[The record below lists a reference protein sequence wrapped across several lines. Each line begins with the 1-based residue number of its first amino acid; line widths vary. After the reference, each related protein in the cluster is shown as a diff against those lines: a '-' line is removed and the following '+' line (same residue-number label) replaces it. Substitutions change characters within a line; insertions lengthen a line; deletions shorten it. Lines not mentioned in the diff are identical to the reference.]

1 MDGNNMNPT
10 GPNPN
15 LVGGQPGQPGGQPVQ
30 QPGGQFG
37 GQPQAPQQAG
47 GQFGGQPQAPQQA
60 GGQFGGQ
67 PQQPQ
72 GGQFG
77 GPKPQQAQGGQF
89 GGQPQAPQQPQGGQF
104 GGQPQQPQGGQF
116 GGPKPQ
122 QPQGGQFG
130 GSKPQAPQQPGSQFG
145 GQPQQPKPQQPGGQF
160 GGQPQP
166 GQQPQGGQFGGQ
178 PQQLGGQFGG
188 PKPQQPQSGQFD
200 GLKPQGGQFG
210 GQPQQPQAAQGAN
223 PYAQQSKP
231 TPGMVYNDAPAGGS
245 NSFGQPGQPG
255 QPGGPGAPK
264 GPQPPKSGGPNMG
277 LIIGIA
283 AGAVA
288 LIGIIIAV
296 ILMLGGKN
304 IKGAEEA
311 SLGFV
316 QAYSDLDFETMQSYV
331 PEEIADDEDY
341 EFNEEDTEEM
351 TDLLKSFGFELKDP
365 EIVESERLD
374 PKATAKEMND
384 KFETSFKFK
393 NAARVVVDATMSVT
407 FFGETKE
414 EDVEFEFTCGK
425 IGGKWYI
432 VDCEDNSDEVFEE
445 EEEEVEDDT
454 EASIDN
460 TDDEATD
467 DEATDDDAELVD
479 EDIEGDPSS
488 NGESDSDEVGS
499 MAEIIGLN
507 TAESHVVAAPEGVP
521 DDYKQ
526 MTFSFE
532 GTTHTLP
539 FSLKELDSNWVLNE
553 DYFYKDDEELEP
565 GEDSSSNSHENSNY
579 DEWFDLYVATCNP
592 TDQTLAYAD
601 TYVNEFDADID
612 YCDSDNYP
620 ELILSKGITWHS
632 SLQDIYDAYGEPSS
646 IYMGYDN
653 SYVYLYYYIDEYGFD
668 ELTLEVSF
676 EKGLT
681 RIEYDNWNWD
691 K

>member
-1 MDGNNMNPT
+1 
-10 GPNPN
+10 
-15 LVGGQPGQPGGQPVQ
+15 L
-30 QPGGQFG
+30 
-37 GQPQAPQQAG
+37 
-47 GQFGGQPQAPQQA
+47 

-67 PQQPQ
+67 PQQT
-72 GGQFG
+72 
-77 GPKPQQAQGGQF
+77 
-89 GGQPQAPQQPQGGQF
+89 
-104 GGQPQQPQGGQF
+104 
-116 GGPKPQ
+116 
-122 QPQGGQFG
+122 
-130 GSKPQAPQQPGSQFG
+130 
-145 GQPQQPKPQQPGGQF
+145 
-160 GGQPQP
+160 
-166 GQQPQGGQFGGQ
+166 
-178 PQQLGGQFGG
+178 
-188 PKPQQPQSGQFD
+188 
-200 GLKPQGGQFG
+200 
-210 GQPQQPQAAQGAN
+210 QGAN

>member
-37 GQPQAPQQAG
+37 GQPQPGQQPQGA
-47 GQFGGQPQAPQQA
+47 QFGGQPQAPQQP

-67 PQQPQ
+67 PQQP
-72 GGQFG
+72 
-77 GPKPQQAQGGQF
+77 KPQQPGGQF
-89 GGQPQAPQQPQGGQF
+89 GGQPQQPQGGQF

-116 GGPKPQ
+116 GGQPQ
-122 QPQGGQFG
+122 QPQ
-130 GSKPQAPQQPGSQFG
+130 
-145 GQPQQPKPQQPGGQF
+145 
-160 GGQPQP
+160 
-166 GQQPQGGQFGGQ
+166 
-178 PQQLGGQFGG
+178 GGQFGG

-210 GQPQQPQAAQGAN
+210 GQPQQSQGAN

-231 TPGMVYNDAPAGGS
+231 TPGMVYNDAPAGES

-351 TDLLKSFGFELKDP
+351 PDLLKSFGFELKDP

>member
-1 MDGNNMNPT
+1 
-10 GPNPN
+10 
-15 LVGGQPGQPGGQPVQ
+15 
-30 QPGGQFG
+30 
-37 GQPQAPQQAG
+37 
-47 GQFGGQPQAPQQA
+47 
-60 GGQFGGQ
+60 
-67 PQQPQ
+67 
-72 GGQFG
+72 
-77 GPKPQQAQGGQF
+77 
-89 GGQPQAPQQPQGGQF
+89 
-104 GGQPQQPQGGQF
+104 
-116 GGPKPQ
+116 
-122 QPQGGQFG
+122 
-130 GSKPQAPQQPGSQFG
+130 
-145 GQPQQPKPQQPGGQF
+145 
-160 GGQPQP
+160 
-166 GQQPQGGQFGGQ
+166 
-178 PQQLGGQFGG
+178 
-188 PKPQQPQSGQFD
+188 
-200 GLKPQGGQFG
+200 
-210 GQPQQPQAAQGAN
+210 
-223 PYAQQSKP
+223 
-231 TPGMVYNDAPAGGS
+231 MVYNDAPAGGS

>member
-1 MDGNNMNPT
+1 MNPT

-15 LVGGQPGQPGGQPVQ
+15 LVGGQPVQ

-37 GQPQAPQQAG
+37 GQPQQLQG
-47 GQFGGQPQAPQQA
+47 GQFGGQPQAPQQP

-77 GPKPQQAQGGQF
+77 GQPQAPQQPGGQF
-89 GGQPQAPQQPQGGQF
+89 GGQPQQPKPQQPQGGQF

-116 GGPKPQ
+116 GG
-122 QPQGGQFG
+122 QP
-130 GSKPQAPQQPGSQFG
+130 
-145 GQPQQPKPQQPGGQF
+145 
-160 GGQPQP
+160 
-166 GQQPQGGQFGGQ
+166 QQPQGGQFGGQ
-178 PQQLGGQFGG
+178 PQQPQSGQFDGLKPQGGQFGGPKPQQPQGGQFGGQPQAPQGGQFGGQPQQPGGQFGG

-210 GQPQQPQAAQGAN
+210 GQPQQPQGAN